1 MVLKDEPQTVG
12 CRPSPATQFLMSLD
26 AATVLAKA
34 RTCLATESA
43 ALNATASSLD
53 DRFVAAFRAVEETVA
68 AGRKL
73 IFSGVG
79 KSAHIAEKI
88 VGTLNSIGAPALFLD
103 ATQALHGD
111 LGLCTEG
118 DLAILISNSGQ
129 TEELVRLCPL
139 LRRFGVRLI
148 ALTAQEKSALAQAC
162 ELHLIY
168 QVPAEACPLK
178 LAPTASTTA
187 ALALGDALAMVL
199 LEARGL
205 TREDFARFHP
215 AGNLGMV
222 LLLKVDDIMRTGER
236 LPVLPQT
243 ATTQEAILAM
253 THAKAGSLAVVDPAD
268 GHLTGI
274 FTDGDFRRSA
284 LTGSDF
290 LQKPV
295 AGFMTRSPKTIA
307 AGVLAIEALKLFEK
321 YKIDDLLVVDAAQ
334 RPVGLVDNQDLP
346 KLKFY

>member
-1 MVLKDEPQTVG
+1 M
-12 CRPSPATQFLMSLD
+12 SPE

-34 RTCLATESA
+34 RTCLATEITALDATAA
-43 ALNATASSLD
+43 ALD
-53 DRFVAAFRAVEETVA
+53 ERFVAAFRAVEQTVA
-68 AGRKL
+68 TGHKL

-88 VGTLNSIGAPALFLD
+88 VGTLNSIGAPSLFLD

-111 LGLCTEG
+111 LGLCCEG
-118 DLAILISNSGQ
+118 DLAILVSNSGQ
-129 TEELVRLCPL
+129 TEEIVRLCPL

-148 ALTAQEKSALAQAC
+148 ALTAQEESSLAQAC
-162 ELHLIY
+162 ELHLLY
-168 QVPAEACPLK
+168 RVPAEACPLK

-222 LLLKVDDIMRTGER
+222 LLLKVEDIIRTGDR

-243 ATTQEAILAM
+243 ASTQEAILAM
-253 THAKAGSLAVVDPAD
+253 TRAKAGSLAVIDPAD
-268 GHLTGI
+268 GRLAGI

-284 LTGSDF
+284 LTGPDF

-295 AGFMTRSPKTIA
+295 ACFMTRSPKTIA
-307 AGVLAIEALKLFEK
+307 AGTLAIEALKLFEK
-321 YKIDDLLVVDAAQ
+321 HKIDDLLVIDAAQ
-334 RPVGLVDNQDLP
+334 HPVGLVDNQDLP

>member
-1 MVLKDEPQTVG
+1 
-12 CRPSPATQFLMSLD
+12 MSLD
-26 AATVLAKA
+26 AATVLARA
-34 RTCLATESA
+34 RHCLATESA
-43 ALNATASSLD
+43 ALNATSEALD
-53 DRFVAAFRAVEETVA
+53 ERFVAAFHLVEETVRT
-68 AGRKL
+68 GRKL

-79 KSAHIAEKI
+79 KSAHIAQKL

-111 LGLCTEG
+111 LGLCSEG
-118 DLAILISNSGQ
+118 DLALLVSNSGQ

-148 ALTAQEKSALAQAC
+148 ALTAQDRSPLAQAC
-162 ELHLIY
+162 ERQLIY
-168 QVPAEACPLK
+168 HVPAEACPLK

-236 LPVLPQT
+236 LPALPQ
-243 ATTQEAILAM
+243 AASTQEAILAM
-253 THAKAGSLAVVDPAD
+253 TRAKAGSLAVVDPA
-268 GHLTGI
+268 GHLAGI

-284 LTGSDF
+284 LTGPDF
-290 LQKPV
+290 LQQPV
-295 AGFMTRSPKTIA
+295 SDFMTRSPKTIA
-307 AGVLAIEALKLFEK
+307 AGSLAIEALKLFEK
-321 YKIDDLLVVDAAQ
+321 YKIDDLLVVDTEG